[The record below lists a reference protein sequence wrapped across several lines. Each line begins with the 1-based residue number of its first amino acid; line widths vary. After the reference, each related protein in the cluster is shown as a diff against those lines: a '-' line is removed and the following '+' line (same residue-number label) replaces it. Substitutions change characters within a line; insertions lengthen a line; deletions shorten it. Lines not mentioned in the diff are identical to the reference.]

1 MKMWKKVV
9 ALVLGVML
17 MGTAVSAFAEDVMV
31 APIIDEAVEAV
42 EEALGE
48 EQDVKTL
55 ILNNLKQKME
65 HVGDALMSM
74 KFDFDIDM
82 ALMGEAQAIKFNAD
96 LNAMSSGLD
105 KVQIYGSAHMEMN
118 GEAENAPLDGYLV
131 KAEEGKYAMYLKADE
146 GWTKQT
152 IDIGSMVNDLDKT
165 IKNVQNSDAFTIATE
180 PERQAD
186 GLHFIAQIDVAKIMA
201 QVDESELN
209 ELNEA
214 ASEMAPGMDVV
225 ELLKGM
231 KPINVEIVCDDN
243 YDPKSILIDAKD
255 TIQTL
260 ADIVIEG
267 FVNQMAASMAAS
279 DETTEGQQVDFNEFI
294 KLKINSLVWNLYS
307 LQLLPSGSVVIE
319 VPEEALN
326 AVEDE
331 TNGLIMDNDYDSY
344 ESYDVSN
351 DGFGE

>member
-1 MKMWKKVV
+1 MRDGIFIWEAHRGGGGGYEMPESCKLSFEYGWLHGGRPEADVN
-9 ALVLGVML
+9 L
-17 MGTAVSAFAEDVMV
+17 TSDNVMV
-31 APIIDEAVEAV
+31 SLHDPNLNRIARNLPEQYKDKPITEI
-42 EEALGE
+42 
-48 EQDVKTL
+48 
-55 ILNNLKQKME
+55 
-65 HVGDALMSM
+65 SW
-74 KFDFDIDM
+74 
-82 ALMGEAQAIKFNAD
+82 
-96 LNAMSSGLD
+96 
-105 KVQIYGSAHMEMN
+105 
-118 GEAENAPLDGYLV
+118 AEL
-131 KAEEGKYAMYLKADE
+131 
-146 GWTKQT
+146 QT
-152 IDIGSMVNDLDKT
+152 IDIGSMVNDLDET

-180 PERQAD
+180 PERQSD

-331 TNGLIMDNDYDSY
+331 TNGLIMDNDYDSS